1 MTDVTKPAAAQS
13 PATQSSS
20 ASPSPGPTPAT
31 ASPSPA
37 TSGPGGAATPSQGG
51 NNAKRLAV
59 ANGQPA
65 SNTSSSS
72 TAGGLGAAGNGS
84 TGSGGGTQAPQ
95 QPSRYMPREVP
106 PRFRCQQDHK
116 VLLKR
121 GQPPLSSML
130 LGGGGGGGDGPNPNM
145 AAVSGNSSVLYLSF
159 RDNILDVSG
168 FELLHGI

>member
-1 MTDVTKPAAAQS
+1 MQVKRSCRQPCLALAA
-13 PATQSSS
+13 
-20 ASPSPGPTPAT
+20 
-31 ASPSPA
+31 
-37 TSGPGGAATPSQGG
+37 GPGGAATPSQGG

-59 ANGQPA
+59 ANGQPT
-65 SNTSSSS
+65 SNTSSST

-106 PRFRCQQDHK
+106 PRFRGQQDHK

-130 LGGGGGGGDGPNPNM
+130 LGGGGGGDGPNANM
-145 AAVSGNSSVLYLSF
+145 AAVSGKGSWCCMSGVSNVSPTGVVIPSRYICKKGRRIQVNGNS
-159 RDNILDVSG
+159 
-168 FELLHGI
+168 